1 MVQLMIGHKGSGK
14 TKTMI
19 EMANASV
26 ETAKG
31 NLVFIT
37 KNERLNFDLKYA
49 VRVISMED
57 YSGITNR
64 DEYIG
69 FIYGII
75 SGDHDLETM
84 YIDGVLKHADF
95 SLEDLPRFI
104 DRLKVISKLYD
115 VNFVVSI
122 SADRDEMEGVD
133 FEGVE
138 VIA

>member
-31 NLVFIT
+31 NIVFIT
-37 KNERLNFDLKYA
+37 KNERLNFDLKYS

-104 DRLKVISKLYD
+104 DRLKAISKLYE

-122 SADRDEMEGVD
+122 SAERDEMEDVD
-133 FEGVE
+133 FEGLE
-138 VIA
+138 IIN